1 MHASPRRNVIHDRVV
16 FPNVLEVVIMAVEVV
31 GPVLLEQRLEVHDEP
46 GGWAVPPDAV
56 DGVVGANPEVVS
68 GGGSNPRL
76 QPRCD
81 ISHFTRN
88 PSQAH

>member
-1 MHASPRRNVIHDRVV
+1 M
-16 FPNVLEVVIMAVEVV
+16 LKVVIMAVEIV
-31 GPVLLEQRLEVHDEP
+31 GLVLLEQRLDVLNEWR
-46 GGWAVPPDAV
+46 GWAMSPDAV
-56 DGVVGANPEVVS
+56 DRVVGANPEVVS

>member
-1 MHASPRRNVIHDRVV
+1 M
-16 FPNVLEVVIMAVEVV
+16 LEVVLMATEVV
-31 GPVLLEQRLEVHDEP
+31 GLVLLEQRLDQLNEWHC
-46 GGWAVPPDAV
+46 WAMSPDAV